1 MSVGL
6 DLRYAIRALRNRP
19 AYTILAGLTLALGIG
34 ANSAM
39 FSVMRAA
46 FLTSLP
52 FPDDEKLV
60 MVWQSSPERGVAR
73 ELVSPAVFVD
83 WDTQNTVFE
92 GLGAW
97 PSATDVTEFNVTRG
111 DASERVRGTYV
122 TSGFFRTLG
131 VQPLLG
137 RTFMQEEDRSRDHRA
152 AIVSYSYWKLRLGGD
167 AGVLGKTI
175 DVDTFRGG
183 VYTIVGVMPSN
194 FDFPGGSE
202 IFLPMAFWGGGPL
215 PPVDAAG
222 RCCPW
227 FSVIGRLKPA
237 VSLER
242 AGLEMTALTRRIS
255 ERHPGSGGTEVRVAP
270 LRSEMLGP
278 HRSGLFVLFGAVVC
292 VLLIA
297 CANMA
302 TLAMSRA
309 VARGAE
315 MNVRSAL
322 GGGTARLVR
331 LVVIENL
338 LLGVLGAAGGVL
350 LAVWALE
357 LLVRGFAGGIPLVA
371 GARMDW
377 GVLGFAIA
385 ISLASA
391 GLCAISPALQLRSGR
406 MGSSLQGAIRS
417 YTAAP
422 RGSFLQQVL
431 MAGEVALAVALVV
444 IAGLLVRTVLRLQA
458 VDPGFRAEQV
468 LAVSFDLTSSPFRG
482 PGRQQPW
489 FHELITAIERAPGV
503 QKAGA
508 ISEAPLLR
516 RRMPDQPVTIEGQPV
531 RPVAESPQVMMRAVT
546 PDYFST
552 VGIPLKS
559 GRIFTE
565 ADTGDGKLV
574 AIVNET
580 AARRL
585 WPGADPIGRRIA
597 MGSGQRFG
605 YFRIPPAPGQP
616 EWREVVGVVA
626 DVRSS
631 ALDLEP
637 QPEVFYSY
645 QQFSWYSPTLLVR
658 TAGDPLALGAEI
670 RRRAAALNPRAVVTD
685 VRTLE
690 QIASASI
697 RQPRFRAL
705 LTGLFGALAILLG
718 MLGIYGVISYAAA
731 QRTREIGI
739 RMALGATPFNAAW
752 LVAGQAMRTTAIGL
766 AIGIAAALIAA
777 RSLSGLLFGVGSA
790 DPVTILAACGLFGGA
805 AAAASYYP
813 ARRAASVDPSIAV
826 RSE

>member
-19 AYTILAGLTLALGIG
+19 TYTILAGLTLALGIG

-60 MVWQSSPERGVAR
+60 MVWQSNPERGVAR
-73 ELVSPAVFVD
+73 ELVSPANLVD
-83 WDTQNTVFE
+83 WDAQNTVFE

-97 PSATDVTEFNVTRG
+97 PSSSDIVTDFNVTRG
-111 DASERVRGTYV
+111 DTSERVRGTYV
-122 TSGFFRTLG
+122 TSGFFRALG

-137 RTFMQEEDRSRDHRA
+137 RTFVPEEDRRRDHRA

-167 AGVLGKTI
+167 AGVLGRTI
-175 DVDTFRGG
+175 EVDTFRGG

-194 FDFPGGSE
+194 FDFPSGAE

-215 PPVDAAG
+215 PPGDAAG
-222 RCCPW
+222 RCCSW
-227 FSVIGRLKPA
+227 FSVIGRLKPG

-242 AGLEMTALTRRIS
+242 AGLEMTALARRIS
-255 ERHPGSGGTEVRVAP
+255 DRHPGSGGTAVQVAP
-270 LRSEMLGP
+270 LRTELLGP
-278 HRSGLFVLFGAVVC
+278 HRTGLFVLFGAVIC

-297 CANMA
+297 CANVA
-302 TLAMSRA
+302 TLSMSRA
-309 VARGAE
+309 VARSAE
-315 MNVRSAL
+315 MKVRSAL

-331 LVVIENL
+331 LVVMENL

-377 GVLGFAIA
+377 GVLCFTVAV
-385 ISLASA
+385 SLASA
-391 GLCAISPALQLRSGR
+391 GLCAIAPAAQLRSGR
-406 MGSSLQGAIRS
+406 LGSSLQGAIRS
-417 YTAAP
+417 YTAGP
-422 RGSFLQQVL
+422 RGSFLQQAL

-444 IAGLLVRTVLRLQA
+444 VAGLLMRTVLRLQA

-503 QKAGA
+503 ERVGA
-508 ISEAPLLR
+508 ISEAPLTR
-516 RRMPDQPVTIEGQPV
+516 RRTPDQTVTVEGQPI
-531 RPVAESPQVMMRAVT
+531 RPAAESPQVMMRAVT

-552 VGIPLKS
+552 VGIPLRK
-559 GRIFTE
+559 GRVFTD

-616 EWREVVGVVA
+616 
-626 DVRSS
+626 
-631 ALDLEP
+631 
-637 QPEVFYSY
+637 
-645 QQFSWYSPTLLVR
+645 
-658 TAGDPLALGAEI
+658 
-670 RRRAAALNPRAVVTD
+670 
-685 VRTLE
+685 
-690 QIASASI
+690 
-697 RQPRFRAL
+697 
-705 LTGLFGALAILLG
+705 
-718 MLGIYGVISYAAA
+718 
-731 QRTREIGI
+731 
-739 RMALGATPFNAAW
+739 
-752 LVAGQAMRTTAIGL
+752 
-766 AIGIAAALIAA
+766 
-777 RSLSGLLFGVGSA
+777 
-790 DPVTILAACGLFGGA
+790 
-805 AAAASYYP
+805 
-813 ARRAASVDPSIAV
+813 
-826 RSE
+826 